1 MEFSMCSLDT
11 ASDNCIFRAFTLTG
25 NGDIWGFQ
33 HEQSRRWL
41 GLNMFGSVKVQG
53 EALRSYEQFALDS
66 GRDWTTL
73 YSFACFLGMTAAAAA
88 AGSAATSIP
97 FNGWYHC
104 EMNSIDYNMY
114 VHATASSKALH
125 RHVPFL
131 NVAPSLTH
139 TSHAHGRALNSYT
152 NYECGEFQMPMC
164 HEEVCHDVRNKTID
178 VFVKR
183 KLANPAKVAEIG
195 KEKVLWVMQGGP
207 GDSSTAMEQLMSS
220 LYWEMNE
227 TVSIYTMDHR
237 GTGRSNRL
245 VCNAAEAMTSGSA
258 GGLGITADEYPACIQ
273 DLLFQMDN
281 HTNAFSVTS
290 AAYDMK
296 KVIEATQTS
305 NATQVFVYALSYGT
319 FLVERL
325 MQLAS
330 PAVRGYIVDSVVS
343 QSAADFGHMATFS
356 NWDKD
361 VAVVGAR
368 FLDVCSADA
377 FCSNKFSNANVSQV
391 TWALYE
397 SLDEAA
403 RGSNTCADMINDLGV
418 GPPSDSLRSLFG
430 TLLCK
435 LVVFRWGVRS
445 SSEDSVLYYS
455 ELLYGLIVYSEMWE
469 HPTPSYD
476 ALYQTFRRGIMGGDT
491 YALGGNTCG
500 VKVLASYVVQDGVLD
515 AVDTSCIADIAP
527 VRFDGVGS
535 SYPLAYFG
543 TADVFDGHTAHYA
556 YVQEAAHKV
565 GTAAHE
571 VAWAVAVGVLGAA
584 VGVAMAVA
592 IRASVHVRRLQLK
605 CKNDVR
611 TEPMGSVRV
620 VPPPR
625 IVVDM
630 NDDDEDRTPGTP
642 PDPVVV

>member
-1 MEFSMCSLDT
+1 MEFSTCSLDT

-139 TSHAHGRALNSYT
+139 TSRAHGRALNSYT

-273 DLLFQMDN
+273 DLLFQM
-281 HTNAFSVTS
+281 
-290 AAYDMK
+290 
-296 KVIEATQTS
+296 VIETTQAS

-435 LVVFRWGVRS
+435 LVV
-445 SSEDSVLYYS
+445 L
-455 ELLYGLIVYSEMWE
+455 
-469 HPTPSYD
+469 
-476 ALYQTFRRGIMGGDT
+476 
-491 YALGGNTCG
+491 
-500 VKVLASYVVQDGVLD
+500 
-515 AVDTSCIADIAP
+515 
-527 VRFDGVGS
+527 
-535 SYPLAYFG
+535 
-543 TADVFDGHTAHYA
+543 
-556 YVQEAAHKV
+556 
-565 GTAAHE
+565 
-571 VAWAVAVGVLGAA
+571 
-584 VGVAMAVA
+584 
-592 IRASVHVRRLQLK
+592 
-605 CKNDVR
+605 
-611 TEPMGSVRV
+611 
-620 VPPPR
+620 
-625 IVVDM
+625 
-630 NDDDEDRTPGTP
+630 
-642 PDPVVV
+642 

>member
-1 MEFSMCSLDT
+1 MKVL
-11 ASDNCIFRAFTLTG
+11 R
-25 NGDIWGFQ
+25 
-33 HEQSRRWL
+33 
-41 GLNMFGSVKVQG
+41 GSVG
-53 EALRSYEQFALDS
+53 
-66 GRDWTTL
+66 
-73 YSFACFLGMTAAAAA
+73 FLGMTAAAAAA

-305 NATQVFVYALSYGT
+305 NGTQVFVYALSYGT

-435 LVVFRWGVRS
+435 
-445 SSEDSVLYYS
+445 
-455 ELLYGLIVYSEMWE
+455 
-469 HPTPSYD
+469 
-476 ALYQTFRRGIMGGDT
+476 
-491 YALGGNTCG
+491 GGNTCG

-611 TEPMGSVRV
+611 TEPMGFVGE